1 MRINRKKNIPI
12 SAQLRLLVVFAY
24 LRICNG
30 ILNFFKWLFFKKNP
44 APTHILIFRTGSLGD
59 NICAIPSIAAIRK
72 HYPQARIDILVNSG
86 ASNLVSLEQLLH
98 HDYYDEIINY
108 LDIPRTEVIK
118 LMRSRKYDLV
128 IQLPQTGSPFIRL
141 LRDLFFYRLICKS
154 GFGWTLS
161 TVPFFRRTQ
170 ENYVLFDNETK
181 RLAILLKQFHIEV
194 DQDFYPLN
202 FNEADRQV
210 VDRVYEPVLQ
220 TGRPSLAIVA
230 GAKRPQNRWPA
241 IYFQDIIDQ
250 YRDRYNIILIGGP
263 EDANLLEPMT
273 EGASIFNFC
282 GKLSPLQSALMLKK
296 CNLVVSNDTGPMH
309 LAYAVGVPLIAI
321 FSSRDFPGKWFPP
334 ENPKNAVF
342 RSYGVPCSL
351 CLSETCGDNI
361 CMKRIKSNLI
371 TDLMNA
377 KLNL

>member
-12 SAQLRLLVVFAY
+12 PARLKLFFVFAY
-24 LRICNG
+24 LRLCNA
-30 ILNFFKWLFFKKNP
+30 ILNFFKWLFFRKNP

-98 HDYYDEIINY
+98 HDCYDEIINY
-108 LDIPRTEVIK
+108 LDIPRSEVVK
-118 LMRSRKYDLV
+118 LMRNRKYDLV
-128 IQLPQTGSPFIRL
+128 IQLPQTGSTFMRL
-141 LRDLFFYRLICKS
+141 LRDLFFFRLICKS

-161 TVPFFRRTQ
+161 AVPFFRRTQ

-181 RLAILLKQFHIEV
+181 RLAILLKRFGIEV
-194 DQDFYPLN
+194 DQECYPLN
-202 FNEADRQV
+202 FTDADRQL
-210 VDRVYEPVLQ
+210 VDEAFEPVLRTQ
-220 TGRPSLAIVA
+220 RPAIAIVA

-241 IYFQDIIDQ
+241 TYFQEVIEK

-263 EDANLLEPMT
+263 EDVNLLGPISV
-273 EGASIFNFC
+273 GHGIFNFC

-309 LAYAVGVPLIAI
+309 LAYAVGVPLITI

-334 ENPKNAVF
+334 ENPKNTVF

-351 CLSETCGDNI
+351 CLSENCGDNI

-371 TDLMNA
+371 TDQMNSR
-377 KLNL
+377 LNL